1 MADSLNAKHQVEED
15 TSGKKI
21 TMVITLAVTF
31 VMLLIISL
39 SVSILTRGKSIEVQ
53 LFGTILCI
61 ILIAAALIIGVFLLI
76 YVPRKL
82 RKFNEELGET
92 VKVLKLEI
100 MNCYFDEAEKKLI
113 TAKGFGDKSY
123 DVEILE
129 RTAYGKK
136 EASELYLA
144 YINVDKKNRVDVY
157 VSMEPVSREDAVKIF
172 NTENKDMMINL
183 YTPNREAAYELVKEI
198 SADEEVI
205 EHTDLKES
213 SLKIKHFHHFQY
225 EADEKYPVQ
234 IFYGFSD

>member
-1 MADSLNAKHQVEED
+1 MADSLNAKHQVEKD

-21 TMVITLAVTF
+21 TMVITLAITF

-39 SVSILTRGKSIEVQ
+39 SVSILTRGKSIEVR

-82 RKFNEELGET
+82 RKFNEELSET
-92 VKVLKLEI
+92 VKALKLEI

-113 TAKGFGDKSY
+113 TAEGFGDKSY
-123 DVEILE
+123 DMDILDK
-129 RTAYGKK
+129 TAYGKK
-136 EASELYLA
+136 EASEFYLA
-144 YINVDKKNRVDVY
+144 YINVDKKNRVYVY
-157 VSMEPVSREDAVKIF
+157 VSMEAVSRDDAVKIF
-172 NTENKDMMINL
+172 NTENNNMMINL
-183 YTPNREAAYELVKEI
+183 YAPNRETAYELVKEI

-234 IFYGFSD
+234 VFYGNSE